1 MLGLQEIFPFF
12 QSQPT
17 IPSPSMWYTISTTQK
32 IRNEGLIMSHLQT
45 LDAYFSE
52 NRKKHLEE
60 LFEFLRIPS
69 ISSLS
74 EHKQDMQTAAQ
85 WLADKLQQLNIENV
99 SIDQTAGHPVVYGE
113 WLHAEGKP
121 TILFYGHYDVQPVDP
136 LHLWES
142 EPFNPVIRDNK
153 LFARGASDDKGQVF
167 MHLKMIE
174 ALFATEGTLP
184 VNVKFIYEGEEE
196 IGSPN
201 LPAYVEANKEK
212 LSSDLILISDTGLYA
227 PGKPAVCYGLR
238 GLTGVQIDVRGAK
251 GDLHS
256 GLYGGG
262 VQNAIHALAEILA
275 SFRDEHGTIQVEGFY
290 DKVLP
295 LTEEE
300 RQAYRELNFDEE
312 ALKEEIGVKELFGE
326 EGFSY
331 LEQTWARP
339 TLEINGVFGGFS
351 GEGIKTVL
359 PAEAGAKITCRL
371 VPDQDPNEIVALL
384 KAHIEKHKP
393 KGVEVT
399 VSEFDKGAPYLTPF
413 DHPLIQAAGRSYERV
428 YNVPTAFTRGGGS
441 IPIVAAFDEILAL
454 PVVLMGFGLNS
465 ENFHAP
471 NEHFHLE
478 NFDKGLRVLG
488 DYLYEVSN
496 LQS

>member
-1 MLGLQEIFPFF
+1 
-12 QSQPT
+12 
-17 IPSPSMWYTISTTQK
+17 
-32 IRNEGLIMSHLQT
+32 MSHLQT

-52 NRKKHLEE
+52 NREKHLEE

-99 SIDQTAGHPVVYGE
+99 SIDQTEGHPVVYGE

-142 EPFNPVIRDNK
+142 EPFSPVIRDNK

-212 LSSDLILISDTGLYA
+212 LSADLILISDTGLYA

-262 VQNAIHALAEILA
+262 VQNAIHALTEILA

-300 RQAYRELNFDEE
+300 RQAYQDLNFDEE

-326 EGFSY
+326 EGFTY

-393 KGVEVT
+393 KGVDVT

>member
-1 MLGLQEIFPFF
+1 MTNLQ
-12 QSQPT
+12 Q
-17 IPSPSMWYTISTTQK
+17 
-32 IRNEGLIMSHLQT
+32 
-45 LDAYFSE
+45 LDAYFAE
-52 NRKKHLEE
+52 HREEHLNE
-60 LFEFLRIPS
+60 LKEFLRIPS

-74 EHKQDMQTAAQ
+74 EHKGDIQNAAQ
-85 WLADKLQQLNIENV
+85 WLANAFDKLNLENI
-99 SIDQTAGHPVVYGE
+99 SITQTAGHPVVYAD

-136 LHLWES
+136 LNLWDS
-142 EPFNPVIRDNK
+142 NPFDPTIRDNK

-174 ALFATEGTLP
+174 ALFATTGTLP

-201 LPAYVEANKEK
+201 LPAFVEEHKEK
-212 LSSDLILISDTGLYA
+212 LAADLILISDTGLYG

-238 GLTGVQIDVRGAK
+238 GLTGIQIDVRGAK

-300 RQAYRELNFDEE
+300 REAYRALGFDEE
-312 ALKEEIGVKELFGE
+312 SVKDEVGVKELFGE
-326 EGFSY
+326 AGYSY
-331 LEQTWARP
+331 LERTWARP
-339 TLEINGVFGGFS
+339 TLEVNGVFGGFS

-371 VPDQDPNEIVALL
+371 VPNQEPEEIVALL
-384 KAHIEKHKP
+384 KAHVEKHKP
-393 KGVEVT
+393 TGVEVAI
-399 VSEFDKGAPYLTPF
+399 SEFDKGRPFLTPF
-413 DHPLIQAAGRSYERV
+413 DHPFIQAAGRSYEKV
-428 YNVPTAFTRGGGS
+428 YSVPTAYTRGGGS
-441 IPIVAAFDEILAL
+441 IPIVAAFDEILEL
-454 PVVLMGFGLNS
+454 PVVLMGFGLSS

-478 NFDKGLRVLG
+478 NFDKGLRVLS
-488 DYLYEVSN
+488 DYLFEVAA
-496 LQS
+496 LQK

>member
-1 MLGLQEIFPFF
+1 M
-12 QSQPT
+12 
-17 IPSPSMWYTISTTQK
+17 STFEQ
-32 IRNEGLIMSHLQT
+32 I
-45 LDAYFSE
+45 DAYFTT
-52 NRKKHLEE
+52 NREKHLTE
-60 LFEFLRIPS
+60 LKEFLRIPS

-74 EHKQDMQTAAQ
+74 EHKEDVQNAAQ
-85 WLADKLQQLNIENV
+85 WLATQLNALNMENV
-99 SIDQTAGHPVVYGE
+99 SVDQTEGHPVVYGE

-136 LHLWES
+136 LNLWDS
-142 EPFNPVIRDNK
+142 APFEPEIRDNK
-153 LFARGASDDKGQVF
+153 LFARGSSDDKGQVF
-167 MHLKMIE
+167 MHLKTIE
-174 ALFATEGTLP
+174 ALFATTGTLP
-184 VNVKFIYEGEEE
+184 VNVKFIIEGEEE
-196 IGSPN
+196 IGSPS
-201 LPAYVEANKEK
+201 LPKYVEAHKEK
-212 LSSDLILISDTGLYA
+212 LAADLILISDTGLYA

-290 DKVLP
+290 DNVRP
-295 LTEEE
+295 LSEEE

-312 ALKEEIGVKELFGE
+312 ALKEEIGVSELFGE
-326 EGFSY
+326 KGYSY

-339 TLEINGVFGGFS
+339 TLEVNGVFGGFS

-371 VPDQDPNEIVALL
+371 VPDQDPEEIVALL
-384 KAHIEKHKP
+384 RAHIEKHKP
-393 KGVEVT
+393 AGVEVN
-399 VSEFDKGAPYLTPF
+399 VSEFDKGKPYITPF
-413 DHPLIQAAGRSYERV
+413 DHPVIQAAGKSYEKI
-428 YNVPTAFTRGGGS
+428 YKVPTAYTRGGGS
-441 IPIVAAFDEILAL
+441 IPIVAAFDEILNL
-454 PVVLMGFGLNS
+454 PVVLMGFGLAS

-478 NFDKGLRVLG
+478 NFDKGLRVLA
-488 DYLYEVSN
+488 DYLYEVST
-496 LQS
+496 LQL

>member
-1 MLGLQEIFPFF
+1 MSQLQ
-12 QSQPT
+12 
-17 IPSPSMWYTISTTQK
+17 
-32 IRNEGLIMSHLQT
+32 N
-45 LDAYFSE
+45 LDAYFTE
-52 NRKKHLEE
+52 NREKHLEE
-60 LFEFLRIPS
+60 LNEFLRIPS

-74 EHKQDMQTAAQ
+74 EHKQDIQTAAQ
-85 WLADKLQQLNIENV
+85 WLADKLQKLNIKNV
-99 SIDQTAGHPVVYGE
+99 SVDQTSGHPVVYGE

-136 LHLWES
+136 LNLWES
-142 EPFNPVIRDNK
+142 EPFSPVIRDNK

-167 MHLKMIE
+167 MHLKMLE

-201 LPAYVEANKEK
+201 LPAYVEEHKEK
-212 LSSDLILISDTGLYA
+212 LAADLILISDTGLYA

-290 DKVLP
+290 DNVRP
-295 LTEEE
+295 LSDEE
-300 RQAYRELNFDEE
+300 RQAFRELNFDEE
-312 ALKEEIGVKELFGE
+312 ALKQEVGVNELFGE
-326 EGFSY
+326 EGYSY

-399 VSEFDKGAPYLTPF
+399 VSEFDKGAPFLTPF
-413 DHPLIQAAGRSYERV
+413 DHPLIQAAGRSYERI

-441 IPIVAAFDEILAL
+441 IPIVAAFDEILSL

-488 DYLYEVSN
+488 DYLHEVSN
-496 LQS
+496 LKF

>member
-1 MLGLQEIFPFF
+1 
-12 QSQPT
+12 
-17 IPSPSMWYTISTTQK
+17 
-32 IRNEGLIMSHLQT
+32 MSHLEK
-45 LDAYFSE
+45 LDAYFAK
-52 NRKKHLEE
+52 NRERHLEE

-74 EHKQDMQTAAQ
+74 EHKEDIKTAAN
-85 WLADKLQQLNIENV
+85 WLADRLRKLNIENV
-99 SIDQTAGHPVVYGE
+99 SVDETAGHPVVYGE

-121 TILFYGHYDVQPVDP
+121 TILLYGHYDVQPVDP
-136 LHLWES
+136 LHLWDS
-142 EPFNPVIRDNK
+142 EPFNPEIRDNK
-153 LFARGASDDKGQVF
+153 LYARGASDDKGQVF

-174 ALFATEGTLP
+174 ALFETEGTLP

-201 LPAYVEANKEK
+201 LPEYVEKNKEK
-212 LSSDLILISDTGLYA
+212 LSADLILISDTGLYA

-238 GLTGVQIDVRGAK
+238 GLTGIQIDIRGAK

-262 VQNAIHALAEILA
+262 VQNAIHALADILA

-290 DKVLP
+290 DKVRP

-300 RQAYRELNFDEE
+300 RKAYSELNFDEE
-312 ALKEEIGVKELFGE
+312 ALKEEVGVNELFGE
-326 EGFSY
+326 QGYSY
-331 LEQTWARP
+331 LERTWARP
-339 TLEINGVFGGFS
+339 TLEVNGVFGGFS

-393 KGVEVT
+393 KGVNVT
-399 VSEFDKGAPYLTPF
+399 ISEFDKGAPYLTPF
-413 DHPLIQAAGRSYERV
+413 DHPLIQAAGRSYERI

-441 IPIVAAFDEILAL
+441 IPIVASFDEILSL

-488 DYLYEVSN
+488 DYLHEVAD
-496 LQS
+496 LEF